1 MDGRLLQCPGDTI
14 KPQAEADELMY
25 RYLAILEVC
34 ECVQM
39 PCPLPVFDLSGKIF
53 PQKKKTEGKE
63 G

>member
-1 MDGRLLQCPGDTI
+1 MIP
-14 KPQAEADELMY
+14 DERQTDRDQ

-34 ECVQM
+34 ECVQL

-53 PQKKKTEGKE
+53 PQKKKSAEKE

>member
-1 MDGRLLQCPGDTI
+1 MRFLL
-14 KPQAEADELMY
+14 

-34 ECVQM
+34 ECVQL

-53 PQKKKTEGKE
+53 PQKKKEAKE